1 MSTPRYNAITL
12 LSYSPVEKV
21 RLVSAA
27 QGCTFADIHLRGP
40 QYRATMEQLA
50 AMTRQPDPALRLQ
63 FAFWAIDKAPSE
75 ELRELV
81 PLETFILHYART
93 LPAWDALQDA
103 PALNIVVL
111 DWPDGKGG
119 YTVRAFLIGTDAPMT
134 GDGLPFFYESQREKV
149 APEAQRSMPAPF
161 GDSCKS

>member
-1 MSTPRYNAITL
+1 MA
-12 LSYSPVEKV
+12 KV

-27 QGCTFADIHLRGP
+27 QDSIFSDTHVRGR

-75 ELRELV
+75 ELRALV
-81 PLETFILHYART
+81 PLETFILHYARS
-93 LPAWDALQDA
+93 LPAWDAIQDA

-119 YTVRAFLIGTDAPMT
+119 YTVRAFLIGSDAPMT
-134 GDGLPFFYESQREKV
+134 GDGLPFFYESQREKA
-149 APEAQRSMPAPF
+149 APEVQRSMPAPF
-161 GDSCKS
+161 DDSGMR